1 MARQHWLSAGHGN
14 PEREQTVIRLCKHII
29 TVEPAYGRA
38 WALLALAQSSLQSG
52 YNRGEEDGVSA
63 AERALELDPSL
74 AEAHSAKAR
83 AFAAKRMFGE
93 AEKQIQLAL
102 ELAPDSW
109 EANCEAAAI
118 YYWGQKFRDATRSFE
133 RCVELVPDDR
143 HSLDMLLCTY
153 RVLGDD
159 AGARSAAERLLA
171 SAQAALANDP
181 CDSAALAEGANA
193 YVTLGDMQRARE
205 WIDRAVLIEPENLG
219 LRYNFVCTLI
229 NYSNELE
236 LAFEKIWIT
245 CSSARLDR
253 WFAALI
259 SILTSTR
266 SATIR
271 ISRRFMQLRSSGL
284 ESLTRRIRN

>member
-1 MARQHWLSAGHGN
+1 M
-14 PEREQTVIRLCKHII
+14 RLW
-29 TVEPAYGRA
+29 Y
-38 WALLALAQSSLQSG
+38 
-52 YNRGEEDGVSA
+52 
-63 AERALELDPSL
+63 
-74 AEAHSAKAR
+74 
-83 AFAAKRMFGE
+83 
-93 AEKQIQLAL
+93 
-102 ELAPDSW
+102 
-109 EANCEAAAI
+109 
-118 YYWGQKFRDATRSFE
+118 FE

-236 LAFEKIWIT
+236 LAFENLDYVFERSVGSLVRRADLDTDLDPIRDHPHFKAIYAAAIE
-245 CSSARLDR
+245 RLGKLDAKNTEL
-253 WFAALI
+253 AAAK
-259 SILTSTR
+259 TTP
-266 SATIR
+266 T
-271 ISRRFMQLRSSGL
+271 
-284 ESLTRRIRN
+284 E